1 LPSGA
6 KFRVPGPASNPIVR
20 DARKSFR
27 SASNPL
33 EAAQKTKTL
42 GNETIETK
50 PEARTHRP
58 HKRRIIGLQLNSQKK
73 PKATS
78 IILLN
83 WMELYASKVVDGTV
97 VGTTVKNGRKGQVRA
112 GMKIFQF
119 RLAGSMAIASLLAMT
134 AVTVHA
140 GDKKKKVENA
150 AAYYTPMPLDSGY
163 GPMDLN
169 EPKIPPEEIIKQF
182 EAKET
187 GFREALNHYTYRRT
201 VRVQTVGDDN
211 KVDGEYYEI
220 DDVIFD
226 PTGKRVEKVVYAPAN
241 TLTRIGMTPADFQ
254 DLQERLP
261 FVLTAADAGQY
272 DIKYLGRQKVDTV
285 DCYVFDVAPKVIE
298 KGKRYFQGKIWVD
311 AEELEIVVTSGKNV
325 PDDLR
330 KGHED
335 LSTPF
340 TTYREQIDGAN
351 WFPTYTKGDGVLHF
365 PSGNGYITNDVHVR
379 QTVKYSDYKQY
390 GSTEKLIYEGQEV
403 KQDPNASKPDASK
416 PSTPPK

>member
-1 LPSGA
+1 MES
-6 KFRVPGPASNPIVR
+6 RVQADMG
-20 DARKSFR
+20 
-27 SASNPL
+27 
-33 EAAQKTKTL
+33 
-42 GNETIETK
+42 
-50 PEARTHRP
+50 
-58 HKRRIIGLQLNSQKK
+58 
-73 PKATS
+73 
-78 IILLN
+78 
-83 WMELYASKVVDGTV
+83 
-97 VGTTVKNGRKGQVRA
+97 
-112 GMKIFQF
+112 IFKL
-119 RLAGSMAIASLLAMT
+119 RLAGSLAVASVLAFGAFT
-134 AVTVHA
+134 AHA
-140 GDKKKKVENA
+140 GDKKKKVDRPT
-150 AAYYTPMPLDSGY
+150 AYYTPMPLDSGY

-169 EPKIPPEEIIKQF
+169 EPKVPPEEIIKQF
-182 EAKET
+182 EAKES

-226 PTGKRVEKVVYAPAN
+226 VTGKRVEKVVYAPAN

-272 DIKYLGRQKVDTV
+272 DIQYIGRQKVDQV

-311 AEELEIVVTSGKNV
+311 AEELQIVVTSGKNV

-340 TTYREQIDGAN
+340 TTYREQVDGAN

-365 PSGNGYITNDVHVR
+365 PSGSGYLTNDVRVR

-390 GSTEKLIYEGQEV
+390 GSSEKIIYDGQEV
-403 KQDPNASKPDASK
+403 KEDPNAAKPGTAPAGTK
-416 PSTPPK
+416 PK